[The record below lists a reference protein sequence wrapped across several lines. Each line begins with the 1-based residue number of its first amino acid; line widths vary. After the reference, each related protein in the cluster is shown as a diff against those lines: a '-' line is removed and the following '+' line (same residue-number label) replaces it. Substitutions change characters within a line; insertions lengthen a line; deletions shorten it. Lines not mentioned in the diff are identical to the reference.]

1 MSGNSVTKTVVPK
14 PSVPPFT
21 HFLAPKFWLTWLGI
35 ALLVLIAYLPFRLRM
50 FTGHCLGIILYSLA
64 RERRYITQTNIA
76 ICFPERSAQQQ
87 AKLVRDC
94 FIENGIGLIETAVG
108 WVRNPRH
115 FQHLLKI
122 NNAEAMQTALAKGK
136 GVILLGAHYTTLDFS
151 ANLASLQYPF
161 AVTYR
166 PHKNPLFDAFMLK
179 GRLKNCNGVFDR
191 YDIRGTLRHL
201 KKNNIIWYAP
211 DQDYGPEHAVFAPFF
226 GRQAATITAASR
238 LAGFYDSP
246 VLLVRHHRMSGSQ
259 PYEVEF
265 IPFPE
270 SFPGDDEVAD
280 ATYMNKQLEVAIRV
294 QPAQYLW
301 MHKRFK
307 TQANGKPDSPYILV
321 KTPVHKID
329 RQSFN
334 TMIEGTKVIEEQ
346 HIKNLT
352 RQLDNDVLFR
362 ILPSSDTRFFA
373 APPMKLFDLNSRLLR
388 AKGIGSVT
396 VDSLFIIKKADF
408 MAATYFP
415 LPGTGLQKISPE
427 EIDLKALAA
436 FLDQVHQGG
445 FYFNEIRPA
454 KLLYDEARFYI
465 ANPEELRVFPSS
477 ICFADRCDNIQLL
490 LNKLELSQ
498 IQRAQFIELYT
509 ELSGLKNEPAFTQLF
524 SRLLASR

>member
-1 MSGNSVTKTVVPK
+1 MSGNSVTKTVVSK

-21 HFLAPKFWLTWLGI
+21 HFLAPKYWLTWLGI
-35 ALLVLIAYLPFRLRM
+35 ALLVLIAYLPFHLRM
-50 FTGHCLGIILYSLA
+50 FIGRCLGLLLHNLA
-64 RERRYITQTNIA
+64 KERRYITQTNIA
-76 ICFPERSAQQQ
+76 ICFPERNARQQ
-87 AKLVRDC
+87 AELVRDC
-94 FIENGIGLIETAVG
+94 FIENGIGFIETAVG
-108 WVRNPRH
+108 WVRNPRR

-122 NNAEAMQTALAKGK
+122 INAEAMQTALAKGK

-211 DQDYGPEHAVFAPFF
+211 DQDYGPDHAVFAPFF
-226 GRQAATITAASR
+226 GQPAATITAASR

-246 VLLVRHHRMSGSQ
+246 VLLVRHHRMSGTK

-270 SFPGDDEVAD
+270 SFPGDDDVAD
-280 ATYMNKQLEVAIRV
+280 ATYMNKQLEAAIRV
-294 QPAQYLW
+294 RPAQYLW

-307 TQANGKPDSPYILV
+307 TKAGGKPDSPYILI

-329 RQSFN
+329 RQRFN
-334 TMIEGTKVIEEQ
+334 KMIEDTKIIEEQ
-346 HIKNLT
+346 YIKNLT
-352 RQLDNDVLFR
+352 RQLHNNVLLR
-362 ILPSSDTRFFA
+362 ILPSSGVRLFDSA
-373 APPMKLFDLNSRLLR
+373 PMKLFDRNSRLLR

-396 VDSLFIIKKADF
+396 VDCLFLVRKADF

-415 LPGTGLQKISPE
+415 LSGIGLQKITPE
-427 EIDLKALAA
+427 ELELEALAA
-436 FLDQVHQGG
+436 FLVEVHQGG
-445 FYFNEIRPA
+445 FYFNEINPE
-454 KLLYDEARFYI
+454 KLLYDEGRFYI

-477 ICFADRCDNIQLL
+477 ICYADRCENIQML

-509 ELSGLKNEPAFTQLF
+509 KLSRLKNEPAFTQLF
-524 SRLLASR
+524 SRLLASC